1 MWLCRTGVVE
11 VELVVVELVVVELVA
26 VLMGMTG
33 KVEEEE
39 EEEEVEEVEEVEGAT
54 SPDLTLLLSTDLVEL
69 AWVEPEVS
77 F

>member
-1 MWLCRTGVVE
+1 MWLCRTGEVE

-33 KVEEEE
+33 EVEEE
-39 EEEEVEEVEEVEGAT
+39 EEVEEVEGAT
-54 SPDLTLLLSTDLVEL
+54 SPDLTQLLSTDLVEL

>member
-33 KVEEEE
+33 QVEEEE
-39 EEEEVEEVEEVEGAT
+39 EEEEVEGAT
-54 SPDLTLLLSTDLVEL
+54 SPDLTQLLSTDLVEL